1 MPLELHKIKA
11 MTTETTEPQEASPH
25 SPREDWTTISVVG
38 VAHCTSHF
46 FHLMLV
52 PLFPWIK
59 TEFGLSYSELG
70 LVMTAF
76 FVVSGMGQALSGFV
90 VDRFGA
96 RPVLFVSLA
105 LFITAALTASVAHS
119 YAVLVLASCLAGL
132 GNASFHPID

>member
-1 MPLELHKIKA
+1 MHTPKE
-11 MTTETTEPQEASPH
+11 E
-25 SPREDWTTISVVG
+25 WTTISVVG

-59 TEFGLSYSELG
+59 TEFGLSYSQLG

-76 FVVSGMGQALSGFV
+76 FVVSGIGQALSGFV

-96 RPVLFVSLA
+96 RPVLFASLV
-105 LFITAALTASVAHS
+105 LFITAALTASVAQS
-119 YAVLVLASCLAGL
+119 YTVLIIASGLAGL
-132 GNASFHPID
+132 GNASFHPVDYSILNARMGKSRLGR